1 MRIPTL
7 IQHLRRRLRKRS
19 SWAITLGFTF
29 LFALFKFFSYAQFE
43 GDHPLLWVSALLIP
57 FLMSFS
63 YAFLSPL
70 PWRYTGDE
78 RPRAG
83 WLRGLAQAVPV
94 CILLFTVLVLIDLA
108 ILRMGGAE
116 GVRIRGTSTNLHLK
130 FKEIWLMNLLF
141 GGVPLMTFVG
151 GIITYSEHT
160 EEERIATEAKLRE
173 AQGVLLRGQLSPHV
187 LFNSLNA
194 LAELVRQDP
203 IRAEEAILDLSE
215 LYRSLL
221 LHGDKEKAS
230 LGEERQLVH
239 RYLSVEQLRLGDRLR
254 LSWNWDK
261 GVDSLLV
268 PPFLL
273 QPLVENA
280 LKHGI
285 AGSSEGGDLRIEAR
299 EELHGF
305 RIRVSNT
312 GQSTPLVLGTG
323 IGLKNLEAR
332 LQLAYGPHAW
342 FTLKTEQPWTVA
354 EIRVQSPEL
363 WRHL

>member
-1 MRIPTL
+1 MRF
-7 IQHLRRRLRKRS
+7 HALRAHFKRRLRKRPT
-19 SWAITLGFTF
+19 WLITLGFTL
-29 LFALFKFFSYAQFE
+29 LFAFFE
-43 GDHPLLWVSALLIP
+43 GLQVSHLNLNGALPWIRSLITP
-57 FLMSFS
+57 FFIAFG
-63 YAFLSPL
+63 YGFLSPI
-70 PWRYTGDE
+70 PWRWTSDD
-78 RPRAG
+78 RPRAPI
-83 WLRGLAQAVPV
+83 LRGILQAALWNMAFISLIVFMDAG
-94 CILLFTVLVLIDLA
+94 LRQLSGQTKLFMWDGTLMRLNVWQVW
-108 ILRMGGAE
+108 
-116 GVRIRGTSTNLHLK
+116 RINM
-130 FKEIWLMNLLF
+130 IA
-141 GGVPLMTFVG
+141 GVPFMSFIGAMIAMGEQT
-151 GIITYSEHT
+151 T
-160 EEERIATEAKLRE
+160 EEKEATEVKLRE
-173 AQGVLLRGQLSPHV
+173 AQGILLRGQLSPHV

-194 LAELVRQDP
+194 VAELVRQDP
-203 IRAEEAILDLSE
+203 IRAEEALLDLSE

-230 LGEERQLVH
+230 LGEERQLVQ
-239 RYLSVEQLRLGDRLR
+239 RYLSVEQVRLGDRLR
-254 LSWNWDK
+254 LSWNWDE
-261 GVDSLLV
+261 GVDPLLV

-285 AGSSEGGDLRIEAR
+285 AGSTAGGDLRIEAR